1 MLLPVLPVL
10 HAAVAWNAAR
20 DKRGQNV
27 GTDVG
32 SASRSGS
39 GSALQTIVAYF
50 LRIPKFKSKTPHG
63 ASSDA
68 SSDSDSAAGKLDKP
82 RSQRGSECNKLLLL
96 RHSEV
101 RLKGIQIEFF
111 VLCPPFLL
119 PSSCF
124 SLLSSDFACPF
135 LTSLFLFF
143 FSYIAL
149 CFALSISHCL
159 PLLLLACF

>member
-20 DKRGQNV
+20 DKRGQNG

-32 SASRSGS
+32 SASRSGSGS

-68 SSDSDSAAGKLDKP
+68 GSDRDSAAFKLDKP
-82 RSQRGSECNKLLLL
+82 RSQ
-96 RHSEV
+96 
-101 RLKGIQIEFF
+101 
-111 VLCPPFLL
+111 
-119 PSSCF
+119 
-124 SLLSSDFACPF
+124 
-135 LTSLFLFF
+135 
-143 FSYIAL
+143 
-149 CFALSISHCL
+149 
-159 PLLLLACF
+159 